1 MSEPTEA
8 TQSAPA
14 PVAADTATATAP
26 VAPAK
31 ADDKNPAWLPERIE
45 QAKRSAQADA
55 LKALG
60 VESFDAAK
68 AAIAKAREL
77 EEASKTEIQ
86 RLSEKALA
94 LEPLAKRAAEL
105 DATVARYADAELA
118 KLSEAQRAAVA
129 AIAGDDKARA
139 LATIDALR
147 PTWVAAAAAPTAAS
161 APIPAPA
168 NTSQVPAPKAAMAT
182 AGVDHKAT
190 YEGMRATNP
199 VMAAQ
204 YLSAHSREIFPS

>member
-8 TQSAPA
+8 TPSAPA
-14 PVAADTATATAP
+14 PVAADNATTTAT
-26 VAPAK
+26 K
-31 ADDKNPAWLPERIE
+31 ADDKSPAWLPERIE
-45 QAKRSAQADA
+45 QAKRSAMAET

-60 VESFDAAK
+60 VADVESAK

-118 KLSEAQRAAVA
+118 MLSEAQRAAVA

-147 PTWVAAAAAPTAAS
+147 PTWVAAAAAPLAAS

>member
-8 TQSAPA
+8 TQGTAVPAAAIPA
-14 PVAADTATATAP
+14 PEPKSDASE
-26 VAPAK
+26 
-31 ADDKNPAWLPERIE
+31 PAWLPGRIE

-60 VESFDAAK
+60 VDSLDAAK

-105 DATVARYADAELA
+105 DATVARYADAELS
-118 KLSEAQRAAVA
+118 KLSEAQRAAVT

-147 PTWVAAAAAPTAAS
+147 PTWAAAPAAPTAAS

-168 NTSQVPAPKAAMAT
+168 NTSQVPAPKAATAS

-190 YEGMRATNP
+190 YEAMRTTNP
-199 VMAAQ
+199 VKAAQ
-204 YLSAHSREIFPS
+204 YLAAHSRAIFPS

>member
-8 TQSAPA
+8 TQGTAAPA
-14 PVAADTATATAP
+14 TQATTSATIEL
-26 VAPAK
+26 AK
-31 ADDKNPAWLPERIE
+31 ADDKTPAWLPERIE

-55 LKALG
+55 LRALG
-60 VESFDAAK
+60 VDSFDAAK

-77 EEASKTEIQ
+77 EEASKSEIQ
-86 RLSEKALA
+86 RLTDKVAG
-94 LEPLAKRAAEL
+94 LEPLTKRAAEL
-105 DATVARYADAELA
+105 DATVARYADAELSR
-118 KLSEAQRAAVA
+118 LSEAQRAAVT

-147 PTWVAAAAAPTAAS
+147 PTWAAAPAAPTAAS

-168 NTSQVPAPKAAMAT
+168 NTSQVPAPRAATAS

-190 YEGMRATNP
+190 YEALAASNP
-199 VMAAQ
+199 VKAAQ
-204 YLSAHSREIFPS
+204 YLAAHSRAIFPS

>member
-8 TQSAPA
+8 TQGTATPATALPA
-14 PVAADTATATAP
+14 PEP
-26 VAPAK
+26 K
-31 ADDKNPAWLPERIE
+31 ADDKAPAWLPERIE

-60 VESFDAAK
+60 VDSFDAAK

-77 EEASKTEIQ
+77 EEASKSEIQ
-86 RLSEKALA
+86 RLTDRVAG
-94 LEPLAKRAAEL
+94 LEPLTKRAAEL
-105 DATVARYADAELA
+105 DATVARYADAELS
-118 KLSEAQRAAVA
+118 KLTEAQRAAVA
-129 AIAGDDKARA
+129 AIAGDDKSRA

-147 PTWVAAAAAPTAAS
+147 PTWVAASAAPTAAS

-168 NTSQVPAPKAAMAT
+168 NTSQVPAPKAATAS

-190 YEGMRATNP
+190 YEGMRGTNP